1 MSEAMRMEVM
11 RPMIQGKIH
20 RARVTGA
27 DLHYV
32 GSITI
37 DEDLLDA
44 ADIAPGQRVDIAD
57 VDNGNRL
64 STYTI
69 AGPRGSGVVQLNGA
83 AAHMVSVGDLVI
95 IMAYCQVP
103 ESLVRS
109 WKPAVAFVDADNRIV
124 ETGESAGSVPEDSE
138 RARELGLKS
147 AGE

>member
-1 MSEAMRMEVM
+1 MSEIM

-20 RARVTGA
+20 RATVTGA

-44 ADIAPGQRVDIAD
+44 ANIAPGQRVDIAD
-57 VDNGNRL
+57 VNNGNRL

-69 AGPRGSGVVQLNGA
+69 TGPRGSGVIQLNGA
-83 AAHMVSVGDLVI
+83 AAHLVNLGDLVI

-103 ESLVRS
+103 ESMVKG
-109 WKPAVAFVDADNRIV
+109 WEPAVAFVDADNHIV
-124 ETGESAGSVPEDSE
+124 EVGSSAGMVPEDSD
-138 RARELGLKS
+138 RAAELGLKS
-147 AGE
+147 SGT

>member
-1 MSEAMRMEVM
+1 MSEIM

-20 RARVTGA
+20 RATVTGA

-44 ADIAPGQRVDIAD
+44 ANIAPGQRVDIAD
-57 VDNGNRL
+57 VNNGNRL

-69 AGPRGSGVVQLNGA
+69 AGPRGSGVIQLNGA
-83 AAHMVSVGDLVI
+83 AAHLVNLGDLVI

-103 ESLVRS
+103 ESMVKG
-109 WKPAVAFVDADNRIV
+109 WEPAVAFVDADNHIV
-124 ETGESAGSVPEDSE
+124 EVGSSAGTVPEDSD

-147 AGE
+147 SGT

>member
-1 MSEAMRMEVM
+1 MSEIM

-20 RARVTGA
+20 RATVTGA

-44 ADIAPGQRVDIAD
+44 ANIAPGQRVDIAD
-57 VDNGNRL
+57 VNNGNRL

-69 AGPRGSGVVQLNGA
+69 AGPRGSGVIQLNGA
-83 AAHMVSVGDLVI
+83 AVHLVNLGDLVI

-103 ESLVRS
+103 ESMVKG
-109 WKPAVAFVDADNRIV
+109 WEPAVAFVDADNHIV
-124 ETGESAGSVPEDSE
+124 EVGSTAGTVPEDSD

-147 AGE
+147 SGT

>member
-1 MSEAMRMEVM
+1 MSEIM

-20 RARVTGA
+20 RATVTGA

-44 ADIAPGQRVDIAD
+44 ANIAPGQQVDIAN
-57 VDNGNRL
+57 VNNGNRL

-69 AGPRGSGVVQLNGA
+69 AGPRGSGVIQLNGA
-83 AAHMVSVGDLVI
+83 AAHLVNLGDLVI

-103 ESLVRS
+103 ESMVKG
-109 WKPAVAFVDADNRIV
+109 WEPAVAFVDADNHIV
-124 ETGESAGSVPEDSE
+124 EVGSTAGTVPEDSD
-138 RARELGLKS
+138 RAAELGLKS
-147 AGE
+147 SGT

>member
-1 MSEAMRMEVM
+1 MSEIM

-20 RARVTGA
+20 RATVTGA

-44 ADIAPGQRVDIAD
+44 ANIAPGQRVDIAD
-57 VDNGNRL
+57 VNNGNRL

-69 AGPRGSGVVQLNGA
+69 AGPRGSGVIQLNGA
-83 AAHMVSVGDLVI
+83 AAHLVNLGDLVI

-103 ESLVRS
+103 ESMVKG
-109 WKPAVAFVDADNRIV
+109 WEPAVAFVDADNHIV
-124 ETGESAGSVPEDSE
+124 EVGSTAGTVPEDSD

-147 AGE
+147 SGT

>member
-1 MSEAMRMEVM
+1 MSEIM

-20 RARVTGA
+20 RATVTGA

-37 DEDLLDA
+37 DEALLDA
-44 ADIAPGQRVDIAD
+44 ANIAPGQQVDIAD
-57 VDNGNRL
+57 VNNGNRL

-69 AGPRGSGVVQLNGA
+69 AGPRGSGVIQLNGA
-83 AAHMVSVGDLVI
+83 AAHLVNLGDLVI

-103 ESLVRS
+103 ESMVKG
-109 WKPAVAFVDADNRIV
+109 WEPAVAFVDADNHIV
-124 ETGESAGSVPEDSE
+124 EVGSSAGTVPEDSD

-147 AGE
+147 SGT

>member
-1 MSEAMRMEVM
+1 MSEIM

-20 RARVTGA
+20 RATVTGA

-44 ADIAPGQRVDIAD
+44 ANIAPGQRVDIAD
-57 VDNGNRL
+57 VNNGNRL

-69 AGPRGSGVVQLNGA
+69 AGPRGSGVIQLNGA
-83 AAHMVSVGDLVI
+83 AAHLVNLGDLVI

-103 ESLVRS
+103 ESMVKG
-109 WKPAVAFVDADNRIV
+109 WEPAVAFVDADNHIV
-124 ETGESAGSVPEDSE
+124 EVGSTAGTVPEDSD

-147 AGE
+147 SST